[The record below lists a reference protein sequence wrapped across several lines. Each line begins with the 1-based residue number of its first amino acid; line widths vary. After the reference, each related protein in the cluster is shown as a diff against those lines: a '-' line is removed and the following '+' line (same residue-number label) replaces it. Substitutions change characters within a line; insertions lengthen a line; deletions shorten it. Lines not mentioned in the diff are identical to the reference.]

1 LIRDPEP
8 NLLRLPP
15 SGAVRCERPDGHEPT
30 AEERIMRRRHLLALC
45 AIAVLAVCGWPVLRT
60 GSDIAD
66 EAAPARSAAGLIATT
81 GDPDKADTTLPD
93 RPEFSTSGEGLE
105 VEPSPVPGGGV
116 MIDLQGRFQHA
127 ATAAVLDSDSVVVEC
142 LPDSGAHGGGER

>member
-1 LIRDPEP
+1 
-8 NLLRLPP
+8 
-15 SGAVRCERPDGHEPT
+15 
-30 AEERIMRRRHLLALC
+30 MRRRPLLALC
-45 AIAVLAVCGWPVLRT
+45 AIAVIAVCSWSVLRT
-60 GSDIAD
+60 GRDNAD
-66 EAAPARSAAGLIATT
+66 QAAPPRSAAGLIATT
-81 GDPDKADTTLPD
+81 GDADKADTALPD

-142 LPDSGAHGGGER
+142 LPDSGAHGGGDR